1 MGQIPINNNQQ
12 KENMSKDKETNLVD
26 QHIKYEDINKTKL
39 NDACCQVF
47 DSMVTRDFLHSL
59 CECKVKPLSNKNGYT
74 RVRWFRIDKI
84 VMEKDVFFADKLSM
98 LYMSLHKTAKNIILV
113 LNKQNDGDI
122 ELYIGARDFSG
133 KSSVSGKI
141 LEAGLEGYFPGIRFE
156 PIKNIGALEFEKPAV
171 SSVSAIASL
180 RDDKKEKFVQGI
192 ERLINATTSIP
203 QFRAYFV
210 ADSVG
215 DAEANEMISAF
226 NNLHSSISPAETLQM
241 TFNESETK
249 GVSESFSENFSESI
263 GESISK
269 TVTHTDGHS
278 EAVADSKAVTD
289 GNSEN
294 YVRNKL
300 VTIWHSYVGGET
312 GGSKTHSI
320 SNTISET
327 VGKNFSDSEANQ
339 KGSTRITAK
348 GKGKQKGSNKS
359 STIGSSKQ
367 ITYKNRS
374 VKFYL
379 DILDMQLERLQNG
392 KPFGLWS
399 VATYFVAND
408 PTTVQQL
415 SNIYRGSI
423 IGEESGLETCA
434 INTWTEEDSVEEIKH
449 YLENSLHPRFDFN
462 SLDVSAGSIVNSK
475 ELAIHLSLPQSSV
488 PGIIVQE
495 RASFARNVYSN
506 KKKCNG
512 IQLGNIVHPQEEVNS
527 SITECNGI
535 HLGNIVHLGQ
545 NSTTPVNLDIDELT
559 KHVFVTG
566 STGSGKSNTMYI
578 LLEQLKKAG
587 KTFMVIEPAKGEY
600 KHVFGCMDDVTVYS
614 NTNKMGNLL
623 QINPFVFPYQHVDV
637 LEHIKRIVGIFNAC
651 WSLYA
656 AMPSI
661 LEHSIITAYEKCGW
675 DVDASEHKFEVPI
688 FPSVDDVVV
697 CVKDYIDRSDYSAD
711 TKGDYKAAI
720 EKRLQDLC
728 EGMFDKMFNRGSIP
742 DEELFNKNTVI
753 DLSRTGSTET
763 NALIMGFLVIK
774 LNEFR
779 MSEGGMN
786 KPLRHVT
793 VLEEAHNLLR
803 KVSISQSMET
813 ANVAGKSVEMITNSI
828 AEMRTYGES
837 FIIVDQSPSLLDSA
851 VIRNTNTKIVLS
863 LPDTEDRIVA
873 GGSMSLSDEQINE
886 IARQNQGEA
895 IVYQNHWEE
904 PVQCKVDL
912 FEGDVN
918 IYSKSTPSIKKKK
931 RVYRTEVVEFL
942 LFPYLNKDFDINKVS
957 ALISGADMTNSIKF
971 SLLDLVDEYQKNK
984 ELSIWKDY
992 NFPELSIVI
1001 RQYLTLDSEYNNITS
1016 QCISMEQVRLKLDAV
1031 LKERFG
1037 HELYRDFLY
1046 YVELCYVRNNALYSE
1061 WKKTFTHDN

>member
-1 MGQIPINNNQQ
+1 MGKIQYKNSLQDEVEAFSP
-12 KENMSKDKETNLVD
+12 ERYTETDSVS
-26 QHIKYEDINKTKL
+26 QYVTYEDIDKTEL
-39 NDACCQVF
+39 IDACHQIF
-47 DSMVTRDFLHSL
+47 DSMVTRDFLHFLS
-59 CECKVKPLSNKNGYT
+59 ECNVKPLVSISDYT
-74 RVRWFRIDKI
+74 KVRWYRVDKI

-98 LYMSLHKTAKNIILV
+98 LYISLHKTAKNIILV
-113 LNKQNDGDI
+113 LNKQNNGDV
-122 ELYIGARDFSG
+122 ELYLGARDFFG
-133 KSSVSGKI
+133 NSSVSGKI

-156 PIKNIGALEFEKPAV
+156 QNTINKLQFTNPAV

-180 RDDKKEKFVQGI
+180 RDDKKEDFVQGI
-192 ERLINATTSIP
+192 ERLINATCSIP

-215 DAEANEMISAF
+215 DAEINEMISAF
-226 NNLHSSISPAETLQM
+226 NQLYSSLSPAETLQM

-249 GVSESFSENFSESI
+249 GVSESFTENFSESI

-269 TVTHTDGHS
+269 TVTHTDGYS
-278 EAVADSKAVTD
+278 DNKTESDTVTS
-289 GNSEN
+289 GRSEN
-294 YVRNKL
+294 YSRNIL
-300 VTIWHSYVGGET
+300 TSIWKGIVGGRT
-312 GGSKTHSI
+312 GGGKNYSTTSTC
-320 SNTISET
+320 SQTI
-327 VGKNFSDSEANQ
+327 GKNFSDSEANQ
-339 KGSTRITAK
+339 KGSNKNTTKGTAN
-348 GKGKQKGSNKS
+348 QKGSS
-359 STIGSSKQ
+359 ESTTTGSSKQ
-367 ITYKNRS
+367 ITYKNRA

-379 DILDMQLERLQNG
+379 DILDKQLERLQNG
-392 KPFGLWS
+392 RPFGLWS

-434 INTWTEEDSVEEIKH
+434 INTWLDRERVNEIIH

-462 SLDVSAGSIVNSK
+462 SLDVSAGSVVNSK

-495 RASFARNVYSN
+495 RASFARNVFSIKN
-506 KKKCNG
+506 KKCD
-512 IQLGNIVHPQEEVNS
+512 E
-527 SITECNGI
+527 I

-545 NSTTPVNLDIDELT
+545 ESTTSVNLDIEELT
-559 KHVFVTG
+559 KHLFVTG
-566 STGSGKSNTMYI
+566 STGSGKSNTMY
-578 LLEQLKKAG
+578 LLLKQLREAG

-600 KHVFGCMDDVTVYS
+600 KHVFGCLDDVTVYS
-614 NTNKMGNLL
+614 HTNKIGNLL
-623 QINPFVFPYQHVDV
+623 QINPFVFPYQHIDV

-661 LEHSIITAYEKCGW
+661 LEHSIITAYERCGW
-675 DVDASEHKFEVPI
+675 DVEASEHKFEKPI

-728 EGMFDKMFNRGSIP
+728 EGMFDKIFNRGSIS
-742 DEELFNKNTVI
+742 DEELFNKNVII
-753 DLSRTGSTET
+753 DLSRTGSSET

-803 KVSISQSMET
+803 KVSTSQSMET
-813 ANVAGKSVEMITNSI
+813 VNVAGKSVEMITNSK

-851 VIRNTNTKIVLS
+851 AIRNTNTKIVLS
-863 LPDTEDRIVA
+863 LPDIEDRKVA
-873 GGSMSLSDEQINE
+873 GGSMSLSDEQIDE

-904 PVQCKVDL
+904 PVQCKIAF
-912 FEGDVN
+912 FEDFVKDYV
-918 IYSKSTPSIKKKK
+918 YSKSTPFNKKKN
-931 RVYRTEVVEFL
+931 RVYKTEIVEFL
-942 LFPYLNKDFDINKVS
+942 LYPYLNKEFDINSV
-957 ALISGADMTNSIKF
+957 AAFIMETEMPAAIRF
-971 SLLDLVDEYQKNK
+971 SLMDLVEEYQRIG

-992 NFPELSIVI
+992 NFAELAILLK
-1001 RQYLTLDSEYNNITS
+1001 QYLNLDVEYNNITS
-1016 QCISMEQVRLKLDAV
+1016 QYTNMKQVRTKLDVV
-1031 LKERFG
+1031 LKERFNQN
-1037 HELYRDFLY
+1037 LYRAFFY
-1046 YVELCYVRNNALYSE
+1046 YVEMCYVRNNALYE
-1061 WKKTFTHDN
+1061 DWRKTF

>member
-12 KENMSKDKETNLVD
+12 KENMPKDKETNLID
-26 QHIKYEDINKTKL
+26 QHIKYEDINKTEL

-59 CECKVKPLSNKNGYT
+59 FGCKVIPLSKTIDYT
-74 RVRWFRIDKI
+74 KVRWFRIDKI

-98 LYMSLHKTAKNIILV
+98 LYMSLHKTAKNILLV

-156 PIKNIGALEFEKPAV
+156 PIKSIGAIKFKKPAV

-192 ERLINATTSIP
+192 ERLINATSSIP

-278 EAVADSKAVTD
+278 EAVADSKAVSD
-289 GNSEN
+289 GTNEN
-294 YVRNKL
+294 YSRNILATKL
-300 VTIWHSYVGGET
+300 HGLVGGRI
-312 GGSKTHSI
+312 GGSKNHSESSTV
-320 SNTISET
+320 SNTIC
-327 VGKNFSDSEANQ
+327 KNFTDSEANQ
-339 KGSTRITAK
+339 KGTIRTNVNGT
-348 GKGKQKGSNKS
+348 GKMEGSNE
-359 STIGSSKQ
+359 STTTGSSKQ

-379 DILDMQLERLQNG
+379 DILDKQLERLQNG

-434 INTWTEEDSVEEIKH
+434 INTWTEENSVEEINH
-449 YLENSLHPRFDFN
+449 YLEKSLHPRFDFN

-512 IQLGNIVHPQEEVNS
+512 IQ
-527 SITECNGI
+527 
-535 HLGNIVHLGQ
+535 LGNIVHLGQ

-688 FPSVDDVVV
+688 FPSVDDVVG

-742 DEELFNKNTVI
+742 DEDLFNKNTII

-957 ALISGADMTNSIKF
+957 ALISGAEMPNSIQF

-1037 HELYRDFLY
+1037 QELYRDFLY